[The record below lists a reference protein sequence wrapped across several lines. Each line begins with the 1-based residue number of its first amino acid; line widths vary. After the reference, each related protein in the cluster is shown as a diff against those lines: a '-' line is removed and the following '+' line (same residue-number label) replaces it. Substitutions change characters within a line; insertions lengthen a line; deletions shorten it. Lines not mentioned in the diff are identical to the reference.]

1 MTQEVRKPVTVMR
14 VHDEPRFDPWFV
26 FALVTLVALGI
37 VMVASAS
44 IALGARN
51 HGTEFYYAKRHLFS
65 LSMGSLFG
73 YVVYRAGLDTIRRYS
88 VYGLGISILLLMAVL
103 VPGIGH
109 RVNGAWRWLSIGG
122 VTIQASEVAKLGII
136 VYLAGYLVRHQLQVQ
151 QHLWGFAK
159 PIGVFGV
166 IALLLLAEPDMGT
179 TIVLAATTLGMVL
192 LAGAPIPTFIGA
204 GSILA
209 TLVGVLIVMEPY
221 RLARLS
227 SYRNPFEHAET
238 SGYQLVQ
245 SLIAFGRGEWTG
257 VGLGNSVQKLFY
269 LPEVHTDFIFAVIGE
284 ELGLAGTVSVILLFL
299 FLVWRIFRIGE
310 RAERMGQ
317 TYGANLAYGVALLV
331 GLESFINIGVNMGF
345 FPTKGLTLPFIS
357 YGNNSTMVLC
367 AAMALVL
374 RVAHESRTDRS
385 AVTPPAEP
393 PSVIDG
399 PPSEL
404 AHG

>member
-1 MTQEVRKPVTVMR
+1 MTYAVRKPVPVMR
-14 VHDEPRFDPWFV
+14 THDEPRFDPWFI
-26 FALVTLVALGI
+26 FALISLVALGI

-44 IALGARN
+44 IAIAARN
-51 HGTEFYYAKRHLFS
+51 HATEFYYAQRHLFS
-65 LSMGSLFG
+65 LCMGGAMG
-73 YVVYRAGLDTIRRYS
+73 YGLYRAGLARIES
-88 VYGLGISILLLMAVL
+88 FSLYGLGISLLLLLAVL

-122 VTIQASEVAKLGII
+122 ITLQASEFAKLGII

-151 QHLWGFAK
+151 THFLGFAK
-159 PIGVFGV
+159 PIAVFAV

-179 TIVLAATTLGMVL
+179 SIVLAATTLGMVL
-192 LAGAPIPTFIGA
+192 LAGAPIPTFIGV
-204 GSILA
+204 GS
-209 TLVGVLIVMEPY
+209 TLGAVVGVLIVMEPY

-227 SYRNPFEHAET
+227 SYRNPFEHADT
-238 SGYQLVQ
+238 TGYQLVQ

-269 LPEVHTDFIFAVIGE
+269 LPEVHTDFIFAVVGE
-284 ELGLAGTVSVILLFL
+284 ELGLVGTVSVILLFL

-317 TYGANLAYGVALLV
+317 TYGANLAYGVALLI
-331 GLESFINIGVNMGF
+331 GLEAFINIGVNMGF

-367 AAMALVL
+367 MAMGLVL
-374 RVAHESRTDRS
+374 RVAHESRTEQP
-385 AVTPPAEP
+385 AVTPVAAPPLVVEPAPEP
-393 PSVIDG
+393 
-399 PPSEL
+399 

>member
-1 MTQEVRKPVTVMR
+1 MTQAVRKPVPVMR
-14 VHDEPRFDPWFV
+14 IHDEPPFDPWFI

-51 HGTEFYYAKRHLFS
+51 HGSEFYYAKRHLFS
-65 LSMGSLFG
+65 LGMGSLLG
-73 YVVYRAGLDTIRRYS
+73 YGLYRAGLDKIRS
-88 VYGLGISILLLMAVL
+88 LSFYGLGLSFLLLVAVL

-122 VTIQASEVAKLGII
+122 ITVQASEVAKLGII

-151 QHLWGFAK
+151 RHLWGFAK

-166 IALLLLAEPDMGT
+166 IAALLLAEPDMGT

-204 GSILA
+204 GSILGA
-209 TLVGVLIVMEPY
+209 LVGVLIVIEPY

-227 SYRNPFEHAET
+227 SYRNPFEHADT
-238 SGYQLVQ
+238 TGYQLVQ

-269 LPEVHTDFIFAVIGE
+269 LPEVHTDFIFAVVGE

-317 TYGANLAYGVALLV
+317 TFGANLVYGVALLI

-367 AAMALVL
+367 MAMALVL
-374 RVAHESRTDRS
+374 RVAHESRTDHPTV
-385 AVTPPAEP
+385 APLAEP
-393 PSVIDG
+393 PPVVLE
-399 PPSEL
+399 PPPEL

>member
-1 MTQEVRKPVTVMR
+1 MTQAVRKPVPVMR
-14 VHDEPRFDPWFV
+14 IHDEPRFDPWFI

-44 IALGARN
+44 IAIAARN
-51 HGTEFYYAKRHLFS
+51 HATEFYYAQRHLMS
-65 LSMGSLFG
+65 LCAGSLVG
-73 YVVYRAGLDTIRRYS
+73 YVFYRAGLAKVQSLS
-88 VYGLGISILLLMAVL
+88 VYGLGLSILLLVAVL
-103 VPGIGH
+103 VPGVG
-109 RVNGAWRWLSIGG
+109 RWVSLGG
-122 VTIQASEVAKLGII
+122 VTLQASEFAKLGII
-136 VYLAGYLVRHQLQVQ
+136 VYLAGYLVRHQAQVQ
-151 QHLWGFAK
+151 RQLWGFFK

-166 IALLLLAEPDMGT
+166 IAALLLAEPDMGT

-209 TLVGVLIVMEPY
+209 AVVGVLIVIEPY

-227 SYRNPFEHAET
+227 SYRNPFEHADT
-238 SGYQLVQ
+238 TGYQLVQ

-269 LPEVHTDFIFAVIGE
+269 LPEVHTDFIFAVVGE

-299 FLVWRIFRIGE
+299 FLVWRIFRE

-317 TYGANLAYGVALLV
+317 TYGANLAYGVALLI

-357 YGNNSTMVLC
+357 YGNNSTLVLC
-367 AAMALVL
+367 TAMGLVL
-374 RVAHESRTDRS
+374 RVAHESRVDQP

-393 PSVIDG
+393 PPVVADQ
-399 PPSEL
+399 PQAL